1 VVREGQTAE
10 PAEGNQEDTSA
21 AESRSTQPLAS
32 SSRVRLEDVEEGEIS
47 DSAFWEDEYEQDS
60 A

>member
-1 VVREGQTAE
+1 
-10 PAEGNQEDTSA
+10 
-21 AESRSTQPLAS
+21 LAS

-47 DSAFWEDEYEQDS
+47 DSAFWEDEYEQDG